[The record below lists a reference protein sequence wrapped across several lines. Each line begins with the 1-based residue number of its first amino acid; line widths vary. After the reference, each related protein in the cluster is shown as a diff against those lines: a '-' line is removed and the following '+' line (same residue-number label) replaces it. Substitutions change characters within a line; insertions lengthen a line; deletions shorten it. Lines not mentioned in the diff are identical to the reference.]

1 MRLNQKLEN
10 ILQPFKR
17 DLDGIYISSIN
28 VSLDQSDEIKLRE
41 RVALECSDN
50 LLEAISLSHSVTVMD
65 YEVDRFLERLPKGSL
80 ILDIGGCWGWHW
92 RYLAEKRP
100 DVGVLIIDF
109 VRLNLTHAQ
118 NVLGGLV
125 GNQVALL
132 HADANALPID
142 VDKSFKGFDG
152 VWTVQTF
159 QHIPDFTKAV
169 KEAYR
174 VLRPGGFFVNYSLHT
189 TPLHRLIFWF
199 LGKQYHFKGV
209 IAGLFYLARASDAQ
223 SSEVARI
230 FGTQVVN
237 RYTECLFHPQFGLRF
252 TGNFGKLVG
261 KIDILLTRIPYLACL
276 VARQRSFEAF
286 KASI

>member
-1 MRLNQKLEN
+1 LNQKLEN
-10 ILQPFKR
+10 ILQLFKR
-17 DLDGIYISSIN
+17 DLDGIYNSSIN

-41 RVALECSDN
+41 RVAFECSEN
-50 LLEAISLSHSVTVMD
+50 LLDTISLSHSITVMD

-109 VRLNLTHAQ
+109 VRLNLTRAQ
-118 NVLGGLV
+118 NILGGLV

-132 HADANALPID
+132 HADPTALPID
-142 VDKSFKGFDG
+142 IDKSFKGFDG

-159 QHIPDFTKAV
+159 QHIPNFTQAV

-174 VLRPGGFFVNYSLHT
+174 VLRPEGFFVNYSLHI
-189 TPLHRLIFWF
+189 TPLHQLIFWF
-199 LGKQYHFKGV
+199 LRKQYHFNGV
-209 IAGLFYLARASDAQ
+209 ITGLFYLARASDDQ
-223 SSEVARI
+223 SSEVAKI

-237 RYTECLFHPQFGLRF
+237 RYTECLFHPQFGLHF
-252 TGNFGKLVG
+252 TGSFGKLVG
-261 KIDILLTRIPYLACL
+261 KIDILLTRIPYLARL
-276 VARQRSFEAF
+276 VARQRSFEVF
-286 KASI
+286 KKPI